1 MALRQEIQR
10 RSTEREARHKL
21 TRLFPDSGPLR
32 RELYARHLEFFAAGK
47 EHRERLFMAANRVGK
62 TEGAG
67 GYETALHL
75 TGQYPKWWE
84 GRRFTNAIQGWTAG
98 DTSKT
103 VRDIQQEK
111 LLGPVS
117 AIGTGLIPADTIIRH
132 TPKTGV
138 PDAIETLYVRH
149 ESGGESR
156 LDFKSYDQGRIAFQG
171 TSKHLIWLDE
181 EPDMGVYTECLTRT
195 LDCGGI
201 VMLTFTPLRGLSEV
215 VLAFMP
221 DGTVPG

>member
-1 MALRQEIQR
+1 M
-10 RSTEREARHKL
+10 TERAGRIKGRKL
-21 TRLFPDSGPLR
+21 YSLFPDTGPYR
-32 RELYARHLEFFAAGK
+32 RELYAKHLEFFAAGV

-62 TEGAG
+62 TEGG

-75 TGQYPKWWE
+75 TGLYPGWWP
-84 GRRFTNAIQGWTAG
+84 GRTFDHAVQAWTAG

-111 LLGPVS
+111 LLGPIN
-117 AIGTGLIPADTIIRH
+117 AIGSGLIPADTIIRT

-138 PDAIETLYVRH
+138 PDAIETVYVRH
-149 ESGGESR
+149 KSGDESR

-171 TSKHLIWLDE
+171 TSKHVIWLDE

-195 LDCGGI
+195 MDCGGMS
-201 VMLTFTPLRGLSEV
+201 MLTFTPLLGLSEV
-215 VLAFMP
+215 VLTFMP
-221 DGTVPG
+221 DGTVPA